1 MDDERTD
8 DARAGSAGRTR
19 HAERPRSVE
28 LRDARALRALAH
40 PTRLKLVGLLRLQGP
55 MTATQAAREL
65 GETPQRCTF
74 HLGQLAKY
82 GLVEEAGGGRGR
94 ERPWR
99 ATASFTS
106 WPNVVAGPEASAAAQ
121 LLEAVV
127 AEQHFEAVMAWIERK
142 DAEPEEWQEAA
153 QLNDVAAL
161 PDGRRAGGARAP
173 RLGAPRAVRGAQR
186 ARRAETGGRAA
197 RRVPE
202 PGVSTARA
210 AGAGRGLTAR
220 VAPPGTDARRA
231 IED

>member
-1 MDDERTD
+1 MTTDETS
-8 DARAGSAGRTR
+8 GPG
-19 HAERPRSVE
+19 RPRSVE

-106 WPNVVAGPEASAAAQ
+106 WPNVMTEQETTAAGQ

-127 AEQHFEAVMAWIERK
+127 AELHFEAVMGWIERK
-142 DAEPEEWQEAA
+142 DEEPQEWQEAA
-153 QLNDVAAL
+153 QLNDVALFLTAGEL
-161 PDGRRAGGARAP
+161 SELGRDIWSLFERYLARGEHAGLRPEGARPVTVLNLAFPRPAAEEPAGG
-173 RLGAPRAVRGAQR
+173 
-186 ARRAETGGRAA
+186 
-197 RRVPE
+197 
-202 PGVSTARA
+202 
-210 AGAGRGLTAR
+210 
-220 VAPPGTDARRA
+220 
-231 IED
+231 